1 MHCVWSNEMKQT
13 PTGNP
18 VEEARLLL
26 PWYITGKLDA
36 LERSLV
42 EQMLAHD
49 AGLRAEYQR
58 ELKMVEM
65 IRHNHALLD
74 ITAVDTT
81 PQRLG
86 KLLQRI
92 EREAHPTA
100 ASVTAPTQPAT
111 RANSPW
117 WANWRDYLPQAPWFT
132 PVSAVLAVLLLAQT
146 AVLMWFINQEQPLAI
161 YQTVTT
167 SDPRD
172 TAVPTPSGTVLMI
185 VFKETAQIQQLNNFL
200 QRWNARILDG
210 PAPGNVYTIEVRD
223 IAPDAKNSTLLPQQM
238 QQEQSLVMFVGN
250 SHR

>member
-1 MHCVWSNEMKQT
+1 MKQT

-36 LERSLV
+36 GERSLV

-58 ELKMVEM
+58 ELKLVEM

-74 ITAVDTT
+74 ITAVDSTQ
-81 PQRLG
+81 QRLG

-92 EREAHPTA
+92 EREAQMNTSNVP
-100 ASVTAPTQPAT
+100 ASPPPAT
-111 RANSPW
+111 RTHSPW
-117 WANWRDYLPQAPWFT
+117 WANWRDYLPQAHWFT
-132 PVSAVLAVLLLAQT
+132 PVSAVLAALLLAQT
-146 AVLMWFINQEQPLAI
+146 AVLTWFINQEQPLAI
-161 YQTVTT
+161 YQTVTA
-167 SDPRD
+167 SEPQD
-172 TAVPTPSGTVLMI
+172 AASPTPSGTVLMI

-210 PAPGNVYTIEVRD
+210 PAPGNVYKIEVRD
-223 IAPDAKNSTLLPQQM
+223 ISPDAQNSTLLPQQM
-238 QQEQSLVMFVGN
+238 QQEQSLVVFVGN